1 MNHTRVAVIGLGT
14 MGSQVLKTLAEEK
27 GVTAVGFEQFSP
39 GHDRGAGGGESRIF
53 RSAQFE
59 DPRYVPILKRA
70 DELWEKLEGQ
80 TGRQLRNMTGC
91 VLMGP
96 PSHPHIKN
104 ALASVTEYGLEYD
117 LLDQKQMKRTL
128 PQFTMDPEDM
138 AILDHRAGMIRP
150 ELTILSTVLL
160 AESLGAEVRRNT
172 QVLDVVDTGTGV
184 TVVTDQGSHEFDRV
198 VVAAGPWVNRLVP
211 DLRGTLSIRRPISV
225 WYAPRPGTKLPS
237 GPAFIRLGPR
247 HFYGVPSPDG
257 ISVKVGLSVVDHLVV
272 NEPNDRDRSITL
284 EDLAPFN
291 EILEGYLPTLQ
302 PDPIRVTTYFEGYM
316 EDARPIVQAAPGSE
330 NVVVLAGFSGHG
342 FKIAPAIGEIGA
354 KFALGNVSPVDVDF
368 LHRDIAAPV

>member
-1 MNHTRVAVIGLGT
+1 MNHVRVAVVGLGT
-14 MGSQVLKTLAEEK
+14 MGSQVLKHLAEEK

-70 DELWEKLEGQ
+70 DELWERLEGQ
-80 TGRQLRNMTGC
+80 TGRELRSMTGC

-96 PSHPHIKN
+96 PNHQHIQN
-104 ALASVTEYGLEYD
+104 ALASVTEYGLDFD
-117 LLDQKQMKRTL
+117 LLDQAQMKRRL
-128 PQFTMDPEDM
+128 PQFTMDRDDM

-160 AESLGAEVRRNT
+160 AERLGAEVRRNT
-172 QVLDVVDTGTGV
+172 QVLDVVDTGSGV
-184 TVVTDQGSHEFDRV
+184 TLVTDKGSFEFDRV
-198 VVAAGPWVNRLVP
+198 VIAAGPWVNKL
-211 DLRGTLSIRRPISV
+211 LKGLAGTLSVRRPISV
-225 WYAPRPGTKLPS
+225 WYGPRPDADLPT

-272 NEPNDRDRSITL
+272 DEPNDGDRQISR
-284 EDLAPFN
+284 EDLAPFD
-291 EILEGYLPTLQ
+291 EILAGYLPTLQ
-302 PDPIRVTTYFEGYM
+302 PDPIRISTYFEGYM

-330 NVVVLAGFSGHG
+330 NVILLAGFSGHG

-354 KFALGNVSPVDVDF
+354 RFAMGQGSKVNVDF
-368 LHRDIAAPV
+368 LYRDIAAAV

>member
-1 MNHTRVAVIGLGT
+1 MNQTRVAVIGLGT

-27 GVTAVGFEQFSP
+27 GVTVVGFEQFSP

-59 DPRYVPILKRA
+59 DPRYVPVLKRA
-70 DELWEKLEGQ
+70 DELWEKLEEQ
-80 TGRQLRNMTGC
+80 TGRELRSMTGC

-96 PSHPHIKN
+96 PTHQHIKN

-117 LLDQKQMKRTL
+117 LLDQKQMKRKL
-128 PQFTMDPEDM
+128 PQFTMDPDDM

-160 AESLGAEVRRNT
+160 AERLGAEVRRNT
-172 QVLDVVDTGTGV
+172 QVLDIVDTGAGV
-184 TVVTDQGSHEFDRV
+184 TVVTDKGSFEFDRV
-198 VVAAGPWVNRLVP
+198 VVSAGPWVTKLLP
-211 DLRGTLSIRRPISV
+211 DLAGTLSIRRPISV
-225 WYAPRPGTKLPS
+225 WYASRPGVELPS

-272 NEPNDRDRSITL
+272 DEPNDRDRQIKP
-284 EDLAPFN
+284 EDMAPFN
-291 EILEGYLPTLQ
+291 EILAGYLPTLQ

-330 NVVVLAGFSGHG
+330 NVILLAGFSGHG

-354 KFALGNVSPVDVDF
+354 MFAIGNASPVDVDF
-368 LHRDIAAPV
+368 LHRNIAAAV